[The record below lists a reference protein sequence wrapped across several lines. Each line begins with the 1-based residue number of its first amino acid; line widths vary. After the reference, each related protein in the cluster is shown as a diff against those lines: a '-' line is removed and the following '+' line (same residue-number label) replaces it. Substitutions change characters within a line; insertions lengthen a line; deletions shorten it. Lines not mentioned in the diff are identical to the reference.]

1 MYRKVKGLLKLCW
14 QSIKNKK
21 NASQLLERRFYL
33 LNHFP
38 VFVVEMVF

>member
-14 QSIKNKK
+14 QSIKNK